1 MQQYL
6 DTLSDVLYNGDLVQQ
21 RNSKTLELF
30 GLTVEYK
37 DIKNNFPVVTTKKMP
52 IKTIIAEM
60 LCFLRGYDEV
70 GQFKSM
76 GVNVWNANAESS
88 YWKAN
93 PNHKEGWL
101 GRIYGVQWRD
111 WRGKKNFF
119 GDIPTDQITDLI
131 SRLKSNPHDRRHIV
145 TAWNPAEL
153 DLMC

>member
-1 MQQYL
+1 
-6 DTLSDVLYNGDLVQQ
+6 
-21 RNSKTLELF
+21 
-30 GLTVEYK
+30 
-37 DIKNNFPVVTTKKMP
+37 IKNNFPVVTTKKMP

-70 GQFKSM
+70 DQFKSM

-111 WRGKKNFF
+111 WRGGGSFF
-119 GDIPTDQITDLI
+119 EDISTDQITDLI
-131 SRLKSNPHDRRHIV
+131 ARLKSNPHDRRHIV

-153 DLMC
+153 DLMCLPPCHMFFQVNVNSKKELNLLLYQRSCDMFLGVPFN